1 MRSGAYPLDEGE
13 RGNNGRFISISYC
26 KYSSSFCAIAA
37 ITVKDLLS
45 AVMIFGGH
53 TVFFHVSYVGRRWGA
68 VDVAFTE
75 ASVSAGIGTILLIAA
90 LMQTTRRS
98 KD

>member
-1 MRSGAYPLDEGE
+1 MNIPFDII
-13 RGNNGRFISISYC
+13 FQI
-26 KYSSSFCAIAA
+26 FVVMCAIAA
-37 ITVKDLLS
+37 ITVRDLLS
-45 AVMIFGGH
+45 AVMVLGAYS
-53 TVFFHVSYVGRRWGA
+53 FFMCLMWAQLGA

-90 LMQTTRRS
+90 VLKTTRRS

>member
-1 MRSGAYPLDEGE
+1 MILPFDIIILV
-13 RGNNGRFISISYC
+13 FVVI
-26 KYSSSFCAIAA
+26 CAIAS

-45 AVMIFGGH
+45 SVMILGAYS
-53 TVFFHVSYVGRRWGA
+53 FFMCLMWAEMGA

-75 ASVSAGIGTILLIAA
+75 ASVSAGIGTVLLVAA
-90 LMQTTRRS
+90 VFKTTRRT